1 MKKFRKAVAL
11 LLVVCM
17 LTSGNMSLFANAAE
31 SNSVSEIGTDMFYR
45 VFHLDAARKYF
56 SAAEIKE
63 LIKIAA
69 DGGYNQFELYLADNQ
84 GFRFALDDMWVE
96 VDEDHRYNLTPSL
109 GAGYSAAPHYT
120 DGVDKWLT
128 EDEMDDIIAYAN
140 SKGIGIVPCIN
151 APGHMGTILEGVK
164 DQISN
169 LQYSTTINGATVTS
183 KSALNLENE
192 EAYAFGLALIEK
204 YATYFASKGIKY
216 LNIGADEYAADLTD
230 LTTGA
235 NNGMDLLYNAGGYLR
250 FVDFVNDAATIIKE
264 LEMTP
269 RAYNDC
275 IYYNNSDTYSEGQY
289 TNEPVLFDKDI
300 EICYWNGAWTWG
312 DTTGDDVPDWF
323 RRADATYLADKGFKM
338 INTNGSY
345 YHVLGT
351 GGETGDNRQI
361 ETATSVQSFD
371 INNFHTF
378 ANTNKYVEI
387 SNPAGAM
394 FCIWCDNAT
403 NDLDETAY
411 TGPASWVIETSRD
424 AIIAFGQNVI
434 SQKAPTTKTVD
445 LKVGETYTETFKGRP
460 TVAYEAMDPT
470 IAEQTTTVNEGEK
483 ELGDLVEGTVTSGE
497 YYLYDGSNY
506 LGVGAD
512 TKPTVVSENNAK
524 TWDITIDSSTK
535 AATIKQ
541 DDYYLVTEGDFSCK
555 LSTDTTTSYSYMFDK
570 DKRNVLYVTFNPLYY
585 ILWRDTWLGG
595 LPDYDDATAY
605 FRPYEVVDPT
615 TTTITFDAKKAGTT
629 YAYIGD
635 VEYTINVTSDEPEL
649 QTEVIDLKEGETSVI
664 TVDGDVCIDYNT
676 DNTDIA
682 TVTTSL
688 DDGKVVANKFTE
700 SMVAGEYYLGN
711 GDKYLIEK
719 DGTWAMVNAAEALPW
734 TVTFDS
740 NTGEAIIQQDSYYL
754 SNIPNAKNTFDV
766 KILTTLPEYPFGF
779 NSAFENA
786 VYLEFEY
793 NSLLEKYYVYW
804 ETSGNGYLGAQ
815 RTIDLAYFS
824 PYEVETIET
833 PATNLVFEGKKEG
846 TTYVTIGDVRYQ
858 INVTADEVAEP
869 DPEPGVD
876 KVITIEV
883 GGSHTEQ
890 IDGNKTGDHPTKDT
904 TIATVVATPGAVET
918 TYSVGNPVTSTM
930 SSGEYYL
937 GNGSDYFVVKNGSG
951 AVVDAANAIPWTITI
966 SDAGVAT
973 IQQGNYYLYSYY
985 HASAGLQCV
994 IDTISPAVYSYKFDA
1009 ENRLYVEYS
1018 SNLYIYWNYEKGW
1031 FSATESPSAYF
1042 RPYEAVKTNTT
1053 TSTDITFRGHKEGT
1067 TYVTI
1072 GDVTYQINV
1081 VLREVEVTVPVG
1093 TSVDVQSDE
1102 TIIGSYQTE
1111 DPHIAIMNVSSAGT
1125 STGGVGDPV
1134 TNNDIIGGKYYLGH
1148 DGLFLIV
1155 KDGKFTMVGADEAI
1169 PWDMTITSNTTTD
1182 DVVGGGTTIKE
1193 VTMVQN
1199 GYYLSNQDTS
1209 GTLEIKPLYTLPTY
1223 GFKLNGDNEMYIS
1236 YGGYRHYVRWQ
1247 GAYVAAETYNT
1258 SNNYFRIYAAD
1269 GEISSAK
1276 STITFEGKKEGTTYV
1291 TIGGTRYKV
1300 IVTENDNLD
1309 KKYINLKVNHIHKE
1323 EINGDVSGIYMTED
1337 TTIATVTT
1345 TLRPGNATFEPV
1357 TGTVPDGLYYLG
1369 IGGQY
1374 LKANGGYPYMTD
1386 AANAVP
1392 WEVYNVDGGVVI
1404 KQGNYYLSNT
1414 YNETTGEIA
1423 CEVSTIGAA
1432 LSYVFDSENN
1442 NALYF
1447 VNPSDSAKYY
1457 TYYNTNYVAAET
1469 YENTTT
1475 AYFQPYVVNS
1485 STSTK
1490 TILDFYGYK
1499 AGETSVII
1507 GGVEYVITVTE
1518 EEPEVINIT
1527 IPLGEEVIYKQ
1538 PANVEDVVLPE
1549 DAFVDIDL
1557 LYRRQDA
1564 YTWVA
1569 NPQANTSYYIMGI
1582 EQHYLAIED
1591 GKFVTIDNPE
1601 PSHKWTVI
1609 PTEGGFSLK
1618 YGDYYLVNHWH
1629 DGVMTLEFL
1638 EEDTSAFPWQF
1649 DQNRGIYCTDKVET
1663 YRLAHNPNTHQWELN
1678 NKTTRRI
1685 GFSEVDINEGT
1696 YATEITFVGKKVGN
1710 TTVVIGNKTYN
1721 ITVTE
1726 AVAPEMDAI
1735 TIEYWITNNRCADTD
1750 GTNLTNPSYGNN
1762 SYTIEYGDTYT
1773 YVDESGNTKEEIVA
1787 SEEGMRIGGLV
1798 AHNATRL
1805 NQHTQEFM
1813 EGVLVF
1819 WRTSIHADGFHQ
1831 EIGQEART
1839 TTGTFFDRIRFWHGK
1854 WSVSGDGVAWRVLE
1868 EADQLVAYYIQKT
1881 DVTQEVITYAMDWG
1895 NPNATN
1901 GGYDNAYDSSLDK
1914 DYSYVLLDFAVQ
1926 YESGLRNPDDFPRAE
1941 TIGFHCDHAD
1951 INVAKAVHP
1960 DAEGYWYRTL
1970 GVIQAEAIEGFEV
1983 YMITLTPNTDVKD
1996 QTLSKLK
2003 TSPTGVDYTYA
2014 GTEKVVWIDDEAN
2027 LGMFADPSLRA
2038 DGYHVG
2044 GTPYVPEINIYEHQ
2058 AMLVTYYVRAV
2069 EPENAL
2075 EVHYH
2080 DATGLDTSNPETL
2093 ENAPEFYMY
2102 NISVKG
2108 DTVFPEA
2115 GTIYVGNDG
2124 KLYGATVENSLE
2136 VNETVTSV
2144 LSDMPA
2150 IPVQYRYGQYTFA
2163 TFSLKNNNTQLHLYY
2178 TSTDPIYVVDF
2189 GLSVDVDLELDENL
2203 DAEILAKPKYGTAEI
2218 KDGVLTYKPTTVI
2231 CNIDI
2236 VTVKVIAENQDGST
2250 DTVNRT
2256 YRFYPA
2262 TTVYYE
2268 EGFMNIANSS
2278 WGEAGTA
2285 LSDKQTTTLLGQYKE
2300 TPDYV
2305 YNYGY
2310 DDSYSTQEN
2319 GASNGTY
2326 LVSTDPS
2333 GYAEFTFTGT
2343 GVDIYANCTPDSGSI
2358 NVLVRNSA
2366 GKLVKMLQINT
2377 KMAEDGSATG
2387 GQAVNAYN
2395 IPVASIDFGTTH
2407 DTYTVQIRHIKTV
2420 VNNSPA
2426 SSPVQLDGFRV
2437 YNTLQDS
2444 NVYKDDKEANPTF
2457 VEVRDMIFGGFG
2469 AESIAEAVVK
2479 DENNPSSG
2487 SDYFEDYTAEQLG
2500 KAMSQVLNLSGGA
2513 SGVDSTATALII
2525 DGNKGHDNTYVQDLL
2540 DNGPKN
2546 EVYLFPDQSLVF
2558 KPAKGIDVQVGLKA
2572 INAAVTCE
2580 INGVERV
2587 ISSSTDMFYELG
2599 TMDGETAVTITNVSG
2614 GILSITDMKWMSS
2627 DTTGNPEAEPVM
2639 MLEEAD
2645 FVRTFMLMGFRS
2657 STPAPEP
2664 EPVVEEEILYQTN
2677 DNSTDVRLI
2686 AYLDDLSEYEKV
2698 AFTLTIDG
2706 RTSKELVCSTAY
2718 AELYAGGELYTT
2730 EDIYGV
2736 DGYFVTYTINRYLE
2750 VYAGK
2755 EVTITVTYTTV
2766 TGETVTAERTVTIE

>member
-56 SAAEIKE
+56 SADEIIE
-63 LIKIAA
+63 FIDIAA
-69 DGGYNQFELYLADNQ
+69 EGGYNQLELYLADNQ
-84 GFRFALDDMWVE
+84 GFRLALDDMIVTANGKTY
-96 VDEDHRYNLTPSL
+96 DLTPSL
-109 GAGYSAAPHYT
+109 GAGYNHAPHYT
-120 DGVDKWLT
+120 DGKNKWLT
-128 EDEMDDIIAYAN
+128 QDEMDDIIAYAN

-151 APGHMGTILEGVK
+151 APGHMGAILESFP
-164 DQISN
+164 QFW
-169 LQYSTTINGATVTS
+169 YSTELPATRTLSKDLTTADGTVYPAGTVLTKGTEWTS
-183 KSALNLENE
+183 HSALDLQNE
-192 EAYAFGLALIEK
+192 EAYAFGQALVEK
-204 YATYFASKGIKY
+204 YATYFESRGIKY
-216 LNIGADEYAADLTD
+216 LNIGADEYGADMMTD
-230 LTTGA
+230 NSYGTD
-235 NNGMDLLYNAGGYLR
+235 NGMDLLYDEGGYDDFVR
-250 FVDFVNDAATIIKE
+250 FVNEAAATIKS
-264 LEMTP
+264 LGMTP

-275 IYYNNSDTYSEGQY
+275 IYYTGADTYNGESIY
-289 TNEPVLFDKDI
+289 FDTDI
-300 EICYWNGAWTWG
+300 EICYWNDGWG
-312 DTTGDDVPDWF
+312 WGNYF
-323 RRADATYLADKGFKM
+323 RRADSTYLAGKGFKM
-338 INTNGSY
+338 INTNGNY
-345 YHVLGT
+345 YHVLGDT
-351 GGETGDNRQI
+351 NQKE
-361 ETATSVQSFD
+361 TSVTVTGFN
-371 INNFHTF
+371 INDFHNSNVQADPYDVKT
-378 ANTNKYVEI
+378 I
-387 SNPAGAM
+387 DNPAGAM
-394 FCIWCDNAT
+394 FCIWCDDARDVSP
-403 NDLDETAY
+403 NDN
-411 TGPASWVIETSRD
+411 TGTTRWVIDSTEDT
-424 AIIAFGQNVI
+424 IIAFGQNVL
-434 SQKAPTTKTVD
+434 SQKAPVTKTVE
-445 LKVGETYTETFKGRP
+445 LEVGQTYTETFKGKP

-483 ELGDLVEGTVTSGE
+483 EVGDVLEGTVTSGE
-497 YYLYDGSNY
+497 YYLGNGSQY
-506 LGVGAD
+506 LIVRNGDRAMVDEAQAI
-512 TKPTVVSENNAK
+512 PWS
-524 TWDITIDSSTK
+524 ISIDSSGV
-535 AATIKQ
+535 ATIEQ
-541 DDYYLVTEGDFSCK
+541 NGYYLDAYWLDGYGLQCVIREAKTGEYDYK
-555 LSTDTTTSYSYMFDK
+555 FDAGNK
-570 DKRNVLYVTFNPLYY
+570 LYVTYNNWYLYWHSGSDGSW
-585 ILWRDTWLGG
+585 I
-595 LPDYDDATAY
+595 TAAEAPSNY
-605 FRPYEVVDPT
+605 FQPYEVIDPT
-615 TTTITFDAKKAGTT
+615 TTTVTFDGEKAGTT

-649 QTEVIDLKEGETSVI
+649 QTEVIDLKEGETKAI
-664 TVDGDVCIDYNT
+664 TVDGNVVVDYDT
-676 DNTDIA
+676 EDTTVA

-688 DDGKVVANKFTE
+688 DDGKIVGNKFTA

-711 GDKYLIEK
+711 GNQYLIER
-719 DGTWAMVNAAEALPW
+719 DGTWAMVDAAEALPW
-734 TVTFDS
+734 TVTIDS
-740 NTGEAIIQQDSYYL
+740 EDVATITQGEYYL
-754 SNIPNAKNTFDV
+754 SSIPSGATFAV
-766 KILTTLPEYPFGF
+766 KILTTPAQYPFYF
-779 NSAFENA
+779 DSNVNNA
-786 VYLEFEY
+786 IYLKFEY
-793 NSLLEKYYVYW
+793 NNLLEDYYIYW
-804 ETSGNGYLGAQ
+804 NPEGNGYLGAQ

-1182 DVVGGGTTIKE
+1182 DAVGGGTTIKE

-1414 YNETTGEIA
+1414 YDGTTGKIA
-1423 CEVSTIGAA
+1423 CEVSTTGAA

-1518 EEPEVINIT
+1518 EEPEDINIT

-1549 DAFVDIDL
+1549 DAFVDINL

-1787 SEEGMRIGGLV
+1787 SEEGMRIGGLI

-1983 YMITLTPNTDVKD
+1983 YMITLTPHTDDKKAM
-1996 QTLSKLK
+1996 LSKLA
-2003 TSPTGVDYTYA
+2003 TNPTEAEPYSYE

-2027 LGMFADPSLRA
+2027 LGMFADPSLHA

-2069 EPENAL
+2069 EPESAL

-2136 VNETVTSV
+2136 VTETVTSV

-2231 CNIDI
+2231 CNIDV

-2285 LSDKQTTTLLGQYKE
+2285 LSDKQTTTLLGQE
-2300 TPDYV
+2300 V
-2305 YNYGY
+2305 LNYGY
-2310 DDSYSTQEN
+2310 DAHYSTQEN
-2319 GASNGTY
+2319 GASNGTW

-2469 AESIAEAVVK
+2469 AESIAAAVEK

-2525 DGNKGHDNTYVQDLL
+2525 DGNQGHDNTYVQDLL

-2546 EVYLFPDQSLVF
+2546 EVYLFPGQVLTF
-2558 KPAKGIDVQVGLKA
+2558 KPKAGIDVQVGLKA
-2572 INAAVTCE
+2572 INAAVTCD
-2580 INGVERV
+2580 INGEERV

-2599 TMDGETAVTITNVSG
+2599 TMDGTTAVTITNVSG

-2677 DNSTDVRLI
+2677 NNSTDVRLI

-2706 RTSKELVCSTAY
+2706 RTSKELVCSAAY
-2718 AELYAGGELYTT
+2718 TELYAGGELYTT